1 MQIHLQRTPITTLLP
16 DTSLGT
22 ARRIVPDRLA
32 VSLYRRA
39 PPNQRPFLF
48 VAYRLAEHVLPPGA
62 TPVET
67 LFYWFRHFQGL
78 STTCNHSTL
87 HANHPFQKHQNAT
100 NYAVPVHAAW
110 RFPIAARR
118 FITEPR
124 NHQHWRCR
132 LAEHSQSPSSF

>member
-87 HANHPFQKHQNAT
+87 HANHPFQ
-100 NYAVPVHAAW
+100 V
-110 RFPIAARR
+110 FPI
-118 FITEPR
+118 
-124 NHQHWRCR
+124 
-132 LAEHSQSPSSF
+132 LQSSNYSTYTKASAYKFYVWSLSTQRSIPYLCI